1 MLDGQFLKVQQAN
14 HRARR
19 GDSLGGYSMETAGPG
34 PSNACEDRTLLHSS
48 LNFHKNLPNAAS
60 EDE

>member
-1 MLDGQFLKVQQAN
+1 MQQAN